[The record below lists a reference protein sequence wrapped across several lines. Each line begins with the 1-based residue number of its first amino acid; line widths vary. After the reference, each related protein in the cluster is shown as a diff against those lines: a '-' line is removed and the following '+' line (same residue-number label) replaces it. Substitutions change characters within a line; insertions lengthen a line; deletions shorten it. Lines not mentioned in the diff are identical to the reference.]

1 MVISVWVEGVR
12 AVETVVEGDRDKARE
27 VVTCSVDTV
36 LGEEGVAGRVVETVV
51 VVVVVVGLVVLVA
64 LVVVVGIV
72 VVGGVVVVLLDHVTY
87 AKGVGVGGRDT
98 PKRHNSSCIKN
109 KFKKKIY
116 NTTLNGHF

>member
-12 AVETVVEGDRDKARE
+12 AVETVVVGDRDKVRE

-36 LGEEGVAGRVVETVV
+36 LGEEGVAGRVVEA
-51 VVVVVVGLVVLVA
+51 VVVVVGLVVLVA

-72 VVGGVVVVLLDHVTY
+72 VVGGAVVVLLDHVTY

-98 PKRHNSSCIKN
+98 PK
-109 KFKKKIY
+109 
-116 NTTLNGHF
+116 